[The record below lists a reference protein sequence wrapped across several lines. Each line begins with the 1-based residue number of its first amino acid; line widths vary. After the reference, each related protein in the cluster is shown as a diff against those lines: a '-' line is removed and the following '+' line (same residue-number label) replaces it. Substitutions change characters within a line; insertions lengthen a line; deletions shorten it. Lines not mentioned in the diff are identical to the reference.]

1 MSLLDLPPE
10 LLALIAQHI
19 GISELRK
26 SVAYLLVAKR
36 WYRAVLPV
44 YLSWLPLSDLYLASH
59 HDLESLPPAGT
70 ALSSL
75 IQAKTK
81 RLSVRIVGHPC
92 KCPSLAPWHD
102 NTKIE
107 RGDDGMKK
115 WEDWYCDWITAGPV
129 KTLVGCQHAWRWYL
143 ETRTLHRWAGRVN
156 KKLVELAAMLPD
168 IKNLDEFSFEAAS
181 EDDGEQGPRWD
192 YLHDSTVCSLLSSL
206 PPFLNKLTIDMCGSR
221 AITRDR
227 GSDPV
232 HLCPLLGDRLRDL
245 QDVRLRLRCI
255 CPQVFP
261 TSSTNSSTEPRL
273 KTLVIKLCLPYFP
286 DAIDENYNRVDM
298 FNARPCDVR
307 AVPLCE
313 RMIAAGVES
322 TKNLPGLSM
331 MRISFHNNVK
341 NNISLYVADC
351 VRKRCMFEGSG
362 VFCHEDDGSQ
372 WDAWENSES
381 LQDLGSL
388 LELLRQ

>member
-10 LLALIAQHI
+10 LIALIAQHI

-26 SVAYLLVAKR
+26 TVAYLLVAKR
-36 WYRAVLPV
+36 WYHAVLPV

-70 ALSSL
+70 ALSRL
-75 IQAKTK
+75 IQAQTK

-102 NTKIE
+102 NTEIE
-107 RGDDGMKK
+107 RGNDGMKK
-115 WEDWYCDWITAGPV
+115 WEDWHCDWITFGPV
-129 KTLVGCQHAWRWYL
+129 RTLVGYKYAWRWHE
-143 ETRTLHRWAGRVN
+143 ETRILHRWAGRIN

-181 EDDGEQGPRWD
+181 EHDGEQGPRWD

-221 AITRDR
+221 AITQDR
-227 GSDPV
+227 VSDPV

-245 QDVRLRLRCI
+245 QDVRLRLRYI
-255 CPQVFP
+255 CPQIFQ
-261 TSSTNSSTEPRL
+261 TSSTNSSTKPRL
-273 KTLVIKLCLPYFP
+273 KTLVIKLCLPHFP
-286 DAIDENYNRVDM
+286 NSIDENYNGLDM
-298 FNARPCDVR
+298 FDARPCDVR
-307 AVPLCE
+307 AVPLYK
-313 RMIAAGVES
+313 RIIAAGAKS
-322 TKNLPGLSM
+322 TKNLPSLSM
-331 MRISFHNNVK
+331 MRISFRHNVK
-341 NNISLYVADC
+341 NNTCLYVADC
-351 VRKRCMFEGSG
+351 VRKRCMFEGSE
-362 VFCHEDDGSQ
+362 VFCYEDDGSL

-388 LELLRQ
+388 QELLR